1 VIIQDE
7 MPARVLAVGRL
18 AVGTAGET
26 RRSAH
31 LFDVGEDSA
40 NQTTIFAR
48 CGAELPLADVE
59 WLRPGSGMPCERCL
73 GFSTVDAGFRPRRN
87 VGV

>member
-1 VIIQDE
+1 MIIQE
-7 MPARVLAVGRL
+7 ERPARVLAVGRL

-31 LFDVGEDSA
+31 LFDVGEDTA

-48 CGAELPLADVE
+48 CGAELPMSEVE

-73 GFSTVDAGFRPRRN
+73 GFSAVDTGFRARRG
-87 VGV
+87 VGA

>member
-7 MPARVLAVGRL
+7 RPARVLAVGRL
-18 AVGTAGET
+18 AAGTASET

-40 NQTTIFAR
+40 NQTSIYAR
-48 CGAELPLADVE
+48 CGAELPMADVE

-73 GFSTVDAGFRPRRN
+73 GFSGVDAGFPPRHS